1 MTMRAIV
8 CEQWGGPEKLVQR
21 DIDPPAPGPGEVRL
35 KVSVAAVT
43 FVDLLMPQGKYQ
55 VKPDLPFTPGS
66 HAAGEVVEIGSDV
79 TTVRVGDRIY
89 GYASWGA
96 LAEQMIVA
104 EDACF
109 VLPDGVDNV
118 VGAAYGNGYA
128 TSLHALQD
136 RARLQ
141 PGETLLVHG
150 AGGGVGLAAVDL
162 GRAMGARVIATARG
176 AEKAKVLKE
185 YGAEAVID
193 YTEGPFKDA
202 VKDLTGGRGA
212 DVIYDPVG
220 GDVFDQSLR
229 CINWGGRLLVV
240 GFAGGTIPTA
250 PANLPLLKG
259 CAIVGVSLGGYR
271 QRDPGAVR
279 GLHDTLLQWISA
291 GRINPRIAARYALE
305 NTADALNAMVNR
317 ETIGRVVVTID

>member
-1 MTMRAIV
+1 MRSIV
-8 CEQWGGPEKLVQR
+8 CEEWGGPERLVLKEIERPTLGAGQ
-21 DIDPPAPGPGEVRL
+21 VRL
-35 KVSVAAVT
+35 KVEVAAVT

-66 HAAGEVVEIGSDV
+66 HAAGEVIEVADDV
-79 TTVRVGDRIY
+79 TGIKVGDRVY
-89 GYASWGA
+89 GYGAWGA
-96 LAEQMIVA
+96 LAEEMAVN

-109 VLPDGVDNV
+109 VLPDGVDND

-128 TSLHALQD
+128 TSLYALRD
-136 RARLQ
+136 RGQLQ
-141 PGETLLVHG
+141 AGETLLVHG

-176 AEKAKVLKE
+176 PEKAAVLKE

-193 YTEGPFKDA
+193 YSEGPFKDK
-202 VKDLTGGRGA
+202 VKELTGGQGA

-229 CINWGGRLLVV
+229 CINWDGRLLVV
-240 GFAGGTIPTA
+240 GFAGGTIPQA
-250 PANLPLLKG
+250 PANLPLLKS

-271 QRDPGAVR
+271 SRNPQAVR
-279 GLHDTLLQWISA
+279 DLHGTLLAWISE
-291 GRINPRIAARYALE
+291 GRIRPRIAARFPFTETAGALK
-305 NTADALNAMVNR
+305 AMANR
-317 ETIGRVVVTID
+317 ETIGRVIVTMD

>member
-1 MTMRAIV
+1 MRAIV
-8 CEQWGGPEKLVQR
+8 CEEWGGPEKLVLKE
-21 DIDPPAPGPGEVRL
+21 IAPPVPGPGQVRM
-35 KVSVAAVT
+35 KVDVAAVT

-66 HAAGEVVEIGSDV
+66 HAAGEIVEIADGV
-79 TTVRVGDRIY
+79 TTLEVGDRIY

-96 LAEQMIVA
+96 LADEMIVD
-104 EDACF
+104 EGACF
-109 VLPDGVDNV
+109 ILPDGVDNL

-136 RARLQ
+136 RGQLQ

-176 AEKAKVLKE
+176 AAKAEVLKA

-193 YTEGPFKDA
+193 YTEGPFKDV
-202 VKDLTGGRGA
+202 VKDLTDGRGA

-220 GDVFDQSLR
+220 GDVFEQSLR

-240 GFAGGTIPTA
+240 GFAGGTIPSA

-271 QRDPGAVR
+271 QRDPEAVR
-279 GLHDTLLQWISA
+279 GLHKTLLAWISE
-291 GRINPRIAARYALE
+291 GRIKPRIADQFPLDR
-305 NTADALNAMVNR
+305 TADALNAMVNR
-317 ETIGRVVVTID
+317 DAIGRVVVTMN